1 MDKGRKLIIF
11 LLAAILVLNIY
22 QNAKISELKND
33 LRNQRYSFNRIN
45 EDINQI
51 NGDVYDTLN
60 EWERENRWIR
70 DSGYE
75 IKSISDDLQDMTI
88 SVFWDFNSLKND
100 EKVYLNIGKLTDNR
114 LGDTSWEKIV
124 VEPVSDLH
132 YEKQLTLPFEASYT
146 INVLAENNSGKRS
159 EELTKVDIYDGLMD
173 RIRVDGRTGTTGSKV
188 YLDIHLFNPNIG
200 LDLFNG
206 GRSTKSMPEQ
216 LKMHKAELQI
226 YVKGKLLET
235 VDLLKEGDYDDDYN
249 DETIDYYKPFEDPD
263 FEEKD
268 LKAIIR
274 VKDNLG
280 LEYEREVELDKDK

>member
-1 MDKGRKLIIF
+1 MDKGRKLIIL

-88 SVFWDFNSLKND
+88 SVFWDFNNLKND

-114 LGDTSWEKIV
+114 LGGTSWEKIA

-173 RIRVDGRTGTTGSKV
+173 RIRVDGRTGTTGNKV
-188 YLDIHLFNPNIG
+188 YLDIHLFNPSIG

-206 GRSTKSMPEQ
+206 GRSTESMPEQ
-216 LKMHKAELQI
+216 LKIHKAELQI
-226 YVKGKLLET
+226 HVKGKLLET
-235 VDLLKEGDYDDDYN
+235 VDILKEGDYDDDYN

-280 LEYEREVELDKDK
+280 LEYEREVELDR